1 MGTCVERLEH
11 ASLSSLLLQIPSV
24 PVIFGL
30 RNALFLEQP
39 SSYQR
44 QFVKNLEEQR
54 MHMNETERERLKK
67 QTSKILKSAD
77 ISDTPDEHDG
87 PGDNKI
93 ETTLLKAKR
102 ARNATDV
109 KDKVQFKR
117 KRPKVLTHSLRPNL
131 NLSPVLYAAT
141 YKLSYHMFS
150 ISITLLHIIL
160 SDSTSFL
167 LSPYAVCT
175 IVKSISSFFL
185 LT

>member
-1 MGTCVERLEH
+1 
-11 ASLSSLLLQIPSV
+11 
-24 PVIFGL
+24 
-30 RNALFLEQP
+30 
-39 SSYQR
+39 
-44 QFVKNLEEQR
+44 
-54 MHMNETERERLKK
+54 MNETERERLKK